1 VAEAVSGEAAWKPVR
16 SKWGDDGYLRVTS
29 FRTPAERPEPAE
41 DPETLVTQP
50 LSETDALFFGARV
63 LSMVGR

>member
-1 VAEAVSGEAAWKPVR
+1 VAEVISGGAAWKPVT
-16 SKWGDDGYLRVTS
+16 SKWGDDGYLRITS
-29 FRTPAERPEPAE
+29 SRTPAERPEPAK

-63 LSMVGR
+63 RSMVGR